1 MSEGMSE
8 GMGDGVSDGRSERGS
23 AAPVAGLLLAA
34 GAGRRM
40 GAPKALL
47 REPDGTPWV
56 TRTAR
61 TLTDAGCAP
70 VLAVLG
76 AGADEVA
83 GLLPPSVD
91 AVRAEDW
98 AEGMGASLRAGLSA
112 LAATPGPPGQPAPV
126 AALVALVD
134 TPGVGAEVVAR
145 LAALASPD
153 ALARAAYAGR
163 PGHPVLIG
171 RAHWD
176 GVAEVA
182 RGDAGARDY
191 LARHEATLVECG
203 DIGDGRDVDR
213 PADLATGPRLGG

>member
-1 MSEGMSE
+1 MSG
-8 GMGDGVSDGRSERGS
+8 GGS
-23 AAPVAGLLLAA
+23 APAVAGLLLAA

-40 GAPKALL
+40 GGPKALL
-47 REPDGTPWV
+47 REPDGTAWV

-61 TLTDAGCAP
+61 TLLDAGCAP
-70 VLAVLG
+70 VLVVVG
-76 AGADEVA
+76 AEADEVA
-83 GLLPPSVD
+83 ALLPASVV

-98 AEGMGASLRAGLSA
+98 AEGMGASLRAGLAA
-112 LAATPGPPGQPAPV
+112 LAATLPGQRAPV
-126 AALVALVD
+126 AAVVALVD

-145 LAALASPD
+145 LAALGSPE

-163 PGHPVLIG
+163 PAHPVLIG
-171 RAHWD
+171 REHWD
-176 GVAEVA
+176 GVAVLA

-213 PADLATGPRLGG
+213 PADLGAGPRLGT